1 MNIFFL
7 IKEGFIG
14 LKRARFSALISIIS
28 IGLALTLLGLF
39 ALLGQNLKDI
49 FFRFYKQIEIEAFL
63 EPALNNKGV
72 NSLKSKIQGMDQVEE
87 VVYVSREEAL
97 KEFQQAFGQDL
108 QQILTENPLPASLR
122 IKIKSNF
129 SNPLIIDNLVSQ
141 INALKGIQDVIY
153 QKEIIRFL
161 HKYFKIGVLVITSFA
176 LILLAV
182 IIILIFN
189 TIRLTIHAR
198 STIIQIMRLV
208 GATNLFIKTP
218 FIIEGMLQGLA
229 GGGLGGSIVILIAHL
244 IRDMIFPGTVIPS
257 ILFYVILLTGI
268 FLGFI
273 GSTISVNKYLKY

>member
-1 MNIFFL
+1 MNLSFL

-14 LKRARFSALISIIS
+14 LKRARFSALISIVS

-49 FFRFYKQIEIEAFL
+49 FLRFYRQIEIEAFL
-63 EPALNNKGV
+63 EPAVNDQEL

-87 VVYVSREEAL
+87 VIYISREEAL
-97 KEFQQAFGQDL
+97 KEFQDTFGQDL

-122 IKIKSNF
+122 IKIRSDF
-129 SNPLIIDNLVSQ
+129 SSPQVIDNLVSQ
-141 INALKGIQDVIY
+141 IKSFKGIQDVIY

-161 HKYFKIGVLVITSFA
+161 HKYFKIGVMLITSFT

-198 STIIQIMRLV
+198 STIIHIMRLV
-208 GATNLFIKTP
+208 GGTNLFIKTP
-218 FIIEGMLQGLA
+218 FIVEGMLQGLA
-229 GGGLGGSIVILIAHL
+229 GGALGGGIVIMIAHL
-244 IRDMIFPGTVIPS
+244 IRDMIFPETIIPS
-257 ILFYVILLTGI
+257 LLFYAILLAGI
-268 FLGFI
+268 FLGLV